1 MLQYFNLVDHVSG
14 RELCINAS
22 EISEVNLRPR
32 HVVLT
37 GALSRDHTLDR
48 VSEFVLRLFGEGRE
62 LEIMLFN
69 CREHKFIPKEEPPSP

>member
-1 MLQYFNLVDHVSG
+1 VLQYFNLVDHVSG

-37 GALSRDHTLDR
+37 RALSKDHTLDR
-48 VSEFVLRLFGEGRE
+48 VSEFVLRLFGKGLE
-62 LEIMLFN
+62 LEIMIFN
-69 CREHKFIPKEEPPSP
+69 CREHKLILKEEPPSP